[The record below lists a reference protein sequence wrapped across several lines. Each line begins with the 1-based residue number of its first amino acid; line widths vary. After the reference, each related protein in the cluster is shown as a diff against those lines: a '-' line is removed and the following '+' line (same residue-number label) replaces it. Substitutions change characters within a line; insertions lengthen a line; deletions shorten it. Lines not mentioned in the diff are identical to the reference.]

1 VNINFI
7 QEQERDMRLQKDTRL
22 DVGRMS
28 LNHDFRVAKQIED
41 RPEILI
47 CLSLLVIIEK
57 YTLKKDTLE
66 QYLKTN
72 NNYSVIQS
80 LYNEAK
86 KQCN

>member
-1 VNINFI
+1 
-7 QEQERDMRLQKDTRL
+7 
-22 DVGRMS
+22 MS
-28 LNHDFRVAKQIED
+28 GECLWITISGFAKQIED

-57 YTLKKDTLE
+57 YTLKKDTFE